1 MTDERAWTGPPVGAQ
16 PAGELAIRR
25 PAGPVR
31 AALLIAGKD
40 LKARVRDR
48 SALLIGIVVPLGLA
62 FIFNAIFGGISNSKS
77 ISLGVVVADRG
88 AVGQTF
94 VRQVLAPLR
103 HSGLIAVH
111 QESSVAAARS
121 LAAKGTL
128 NAVIVV
134 PAGFTQA
141 AEADKPASLTVIENA
156 DAPVT
161 AQIARAIADGYA
173 AAINRVRLSVATV
186 VAPSPASF
194 SPARIRQIAAR
205 AAAATVPLAVRDISA
220 STKELDNKS
229 FYAAGMAVFFLFFT
243 VQFGITSLLEERT
256 EGTMARLLAAPIPRG
271 SILGSKL
278 LVSFVLGA
286 VSMTVLVVATSLLF
300 GASWGNPV
308 GVGLLIAAATLAA
321 TGVMALLATFARNA
335 EQAGNAQA
343 VVAVVLGLLG
353 GTFFPVSLAPGFLA
367 RLTFIAPQ
375 AWFLRGLGDL
385 RGGSLSVIWTP
396 MAALLVFA
404 VVTGSFAVLRLRRIA
419 EV

>member
-1 MTDERAWTGPPVGAQ
+1 VTDQRAWPGPPAGAQ
-16 PAGELAIRR
+16 PAGEAAIQR

-62 FIFNAIFGGISNSKS
+62 FIFNAIFGGISSSKS
-77 ISLGVVVADRG
+77 ISLGVVIADRG
-88 AVGQTF
+88 AAGQGF

-103 HSGLIAVH
+103 HSGLITVH

-121 LAAKGTL
+121 LTAKGTL
-128 NAVIVV
+128 NAVIVI
-134 PAGFTQA
+134 PAGFTRLV
-141 AEADKPASLTVIENA
+141 EANRPASLTVIENA
-156 DAPVT
+156 GAPVT

-173 AAINRVRLSVATV
+173 AAINRERLSVATV

-194 SPARIRQIAAR
+194 SPARIRQLAAR
-205 AAAATVPLAVRDISA
+205 AAAATVPVAVRDISA
-220 STKELDNKS
+220 RTKELDNKS

-353 GTFFPVSLAPGFLA
+353 GTFFPVSLAPGFLG

-385 RGGSLSVIWTP
+385 RGGSLPVIWTP
-396 MAALLVFA
+396 IAALLIFA
-404 VVTGSFAVLRLRRIA
+404 VVTGTIAVLRLRRIA